1 MAEILNESELQEK
14 MIQIYKEEQKKVI
27 EEKWQKLSGK
37 DKKIVLEMLK
47 SQYPEKSILVSE
59 SKWYN
64 TLGDIVGIFDP
75 TGIVDLINGIS
86 YWRQGDKLF
95 ALLSWISVIPYVGDL
110 VAKPVVGLFK
120 MGGASAKAFK
130 AASLAGDAAKMAEI
144 AKTSGPLKG
153 LLTKV
158 NQWAPKVLEP
168 LGKAVEKV
176 PGVGKGMVKSVEN
189 FINLFKDAGK
199 TMTKAADTAID
210 LTARKASKGLSKAE
224 SKELQSALRQA
235 TNFRGFRDLQ
245 GNKSWLQY
253 MKSDASFLSKLS
265 AGVPRL
271 WGNPA
276 TRVLMGKTRWYLGL
290 LDFLGIAN
298 FVGPDELEA
307 QVPDLDNKIKEYTK
321 TPGAMEKLSTDMS
334 QVPSEDQSFFV
345 APADGIDT
353 APPAPSKIQ
362 ADDIFGFLMK

>member
-1 MAEILNESELQEK
+1 
-14 MIQIYKEEQKKVI
+14 
-27 EEKWQKLSGK
+27 
-37 DKKIVLEMLK
+37 
-47 SQYPEKSILVSE
+47 
-59 SKWYN
+59 
-64 TLGDIVGIFDP
+64 
-75 TGIVDLINGIS
+75 
-86 YWRQGDKLF
+86 
-95 ALLSWISVIPYVGDL
+95 VGDL

-210 LTARKASKGLSKAE
+210 LTARKVSKGLSKAE

-235 TNFRGFRDLQ
+235 TNFKGFRNLQ
-245 GNKSWLQY
+245 GKQSWLQY

-265 AGVPRL
+265 VGVPRL

-276 TRVLMGKTRWYLGL
+276 TRALMGKTRWYLGL

-298 FVGPDELEA
+298 FVGPDELETKI
-307 QVPDLDNKIKEYTK
+307 DNLDQKVNEYAK
-321 TPGAMEKLSTDMS
+321 T
-334 QVPSEDQSFFV
+334 DQSQQYFEEDMKMAGPD
-345 APADGIDT
+345 APET
-353 APPAPSKIQ
+353 AQTTPEKSEPLVSKDAITTL
-362 ADDIFGFLMK
+362 IGMLT